1 MQNCV
6 LVLILKKSSL
16 CSELAKFADVVWNA
30 RNGKKT
36 VVAAVFRSDPI
47 GDEAIAAEETQ
58 LWRRLWRPAPFTTRR
73 RMVARA
79 GAAVGPRG
87 VKLAAR
93 GRRTDSTSVPD

>member
-1 MQNCV
+1 M
-6 LVLILKKSSL
+6 ILKKSSL

-58 LWRRLWRPAPFTTRR
+58 LWSRLCRPAPFTTRR
-73 RMVARA
+73 LVARA
-79 GAAVGPRG
+79 GAAVGPSLFSPKG
-87 VKLAAR
+87 LKTLNLNQKNFCL
-93 GRRTDSTSVPD
+93 